1 MAALTTSAQPTDA
14 QSGCAALSKD
24 LLLATV
30 MVTSADRTFGTCL
43 VTKNQKNNFQNKKK
57 ESGFS
62 CQRANV
68 GANSARF
75 IALLIIIINK
85 LK

>member
-1 MAALTTSAQPTDA
+1 MPPPACFSVRGTEMAALTTSAQPTDA

-43 VTKNQKNNFQNKKK
+43 VTKNQKIIFKIRKKNPDL
-57 ESGFS
+57 
-62 CQRANV
+62 AVNV
-68 GANSARF
+68 PT
-75 IALLIIIINK
+75 
-85 LK
+85 